1 MPGGTNAKPPKLKPK
16 LMLATLLLSAILL
29 ASCSAS
35 LTQPV
40 SNSPT
45 VITSPTLTSLTA
57 LPSGGISMDKRDA
70 AELLIYIEALER
82 AAGVVQ

>member
-35 LTQPV
+35 LTQPA

-45 VITSPTLTSLTA
+45 VITRPTLTSLKT
-57 LPSGGISMDKRDA
+57 LPDGGISMDKRDTG
-70 AELLIYIEALER
+70 ELLIYIEAIENALGIVR
-82 AAGVVQ
+82 